1 MPPRN
6 YRNSPRRSRLPRVLI
21 GGFGLVALLVAGVV
35 GTLWISG
42 VPLNPFAQSAE
53 TEDPFMVRIP
63 INSQPIPAYTRVERA
78 QLLNPA
84 KGGLMFQKIP
94 PDAVVGM
101 AIVGVDNAGSHVES
115 KVESVKN
122 EDDTVVFVVTGGAEV
137 RQSRTFTLGGA
148 MLNVNAIIGRVVKKD
163 KRVGLGFTEN
173 TFFPK
178 GTPEG
183 LAGATPKG
191 MRAITLD
198 ATKLTGVHSLGT
210 GDQIDLLANVPS
222 DGDDGASEVE
232 LIAQTAKVLRPVYVR
247 NEVSSSATLLQGN
260 QVKND
265 PKYEVAIAVNAD
277 DVIRL
282 QNAIN
287 RELSITCIAHS
298 MKPLAEGESDQLIQD
313 PDVVR
318 VPVTVRPILAYNV
331 VSRDAFVSQAT
342 RSIKSETISRQEAD
356 RIGAITSLTDALGAI
371 VRQDIPAGRYLRRAD
386 LLNGPPTENSV
397 PVPAD
402 LEASAGQQTVRR
414 HKVQFVSMQQ
424 DVADSPQAPAATAV
438 GDRPAIT
445 RFIPAGRTAFA
456 IPLNQM
462 YGGEHL
468 QIGDSIDLM
477 ASYSLERL
485 RDEEETETRP
495 DGTVIVRKSESLTPR
510 ITQRNWEDSFGN
522 RAEPWFVASNAI
534 VVAPVGFPAPA
545 SALRALANPLAGT
558 ENNNRNARRQNSFGG
573 PPVIIAVDDR
583 DVEAV
588 ATALATRDAL
598 FSVAFHSSNSPEP
611 DNRGNAQFKRIVIAP
626 EPIAAFTTV
635 GEFTWQGNRRR
646 MLTQTVSAADSRYT
660 EALTESSMREYYGRV
675 LASDKQRGEPLTPAD
690 FLPQGSRAGIAASG
704 REGFSF
710 LPIAD
715 REIEGLDSFETGDR
729 VAVLIRA
736 VIQRES
742 PAVAALGFQ
751 PAVASVVSQSVRI
764 AKASVAGQT
773 ILEVSHDELATF
785 QAALARSLSDREAGD
800 RSHLVAVGLHR
811 QSKLDLQV
819 SDGTTAAE
827 IRSFDP
833 LAGIQTTEVIVGSQR
848 SVQVF
853 LGQDG
858 P

>member
-122 EDDTVVFVVTGGAEV
+122 VDDTVVFVVTGGAEV

-163 KRVGLGFTEN
+163 KRVGLGFTEH

-191 MRAITLD
+191 MRSITLD

-210 GDQIDLLANVPS
+210 GDEIDLLANVPS
-222 DGDDGASEVE
+222 DEDDGASEVE
-232 LIAQTAKVLRPVYVR
+232 LIAQMAKVLRPVYVR
-247 NEVSSSATLLQGN
+247 NEVSSSATLIQGN
-260 QVKND
+260 QVRND

-287 RELSITCIAHS
+287 RELSITCVAHS
-298 MKPLAEGESDQLIQD
+298 MKPAVEGESDQLIQD
-313 PDVVR
+313 SDVVR

-356 RIGAITSLTDALGAI
+356 RIGAITSLSNALGAI

-386 LLNGPPTENSV
+386 LLNGPPTDSV
-397 PVPAD
+397 PASND
-402 LEASAGQQTVRR
+402 LDASSGEQTARR
-414 HKVQFVSMQQ
+414 HSVRFVSMQQ

-445 RFIPAGRTAFA
+445 RFIPAGRTGFA
-456 IPLNQM
+456 IPLNQI

-477 ASYSLERL
+477 ASYSLDRL

-510 ITQRNWEDSFGN
+510 TTQRNWEDSFGN

-635 GEFTWQGNRRR
+635 DEFTWQGNRRR

-742 PAVAALGFQ
+742 PAIAALGFQ
-751 PAVASVVSQSVRI
+751 PAATSVVSQSVRI

-811 QSKLDLQV
+811 QSKLDLQA
-819 SDGTTAAE
+819 SDSTTAAE

-853 LGQDG
+853 LGEDG